1 MKTEWNL
8 EVLYKGLDDPAYEAD
23 LKKCEQVVAEFA
35 ELVSASKEKKAEE
48 VAEAT
53 EE

>member
-23 LKKCEQVVAEFA
+23 MKKYEETIKEF
-35 ELVSASKEKKAEE
+35 
-48 VAEAT
+48 T
-53 EE
+53 D